1 MADEE
6 DEGRW
11 IWVSF
16 ATEHRLILAHVVGPR
31 NHASAET
38 LIQRTDKRI
47 TGELPLFVSD
57 GLDLYSIALT
67 EQYHVTVTFPKTG
80 KRGRPRKP
88 KKVPRPD
95 LRYAQVVK
103 YRERGR
109 VVAVTKRVVFGNEEN
124 IPEEKISTSHIERQN
139 LNFRHENKRL
149 SRKTPAFSKK
159 DEPLDDH
166 IKVYIAYHTFC
177 RPHRALEVPQK
188 ERVTGR
194 VFRLKRKR
202 TPAMSAGFT
211 DHIWSLRELLST
223 KWYLIST
230 D

>member
-1 MADEE
+1 MADEKN
-6 DEGRW
+6 EGRW

-31 NHASAET
+31 NQASANT

-57 GLDLYSIALT
+57 GLNHYSIALT
-67 EQYHVTVTFPKTG
+67 KQYHVTVTFPKTE
-80 KRGRPRKP
+80 KRGRVGKS
-88 KKVPRPD
+88 KEVPRPD

-103 YRERGR
+103 YREGGR
-109 VVAVTKRVVFGNEEN
+109 VVDVTKRVVFGNEEN
-124 IPEEKISTSHIERQN
+124 IPEEQISTSHIERQN

-149 SRKTPAFSKK
+149 SRKTLAFSKK
-159 DEPLDDH
+159 DGPLDDH

-177 RPHRALEVPQK
+177 RPHRALEIPDRK
-188 ERVTGR
+188 RITGK
-194 VFRLKRKR
+194 VFRLKKKR
-202 TPAMSAGFT
+202 TPAMSAGLT
-211 DHIWSLRELLST
+211 NHVWSLRELLNI

>member
-6 DEGRW
+6 DEGCW

-57 GLDLYSIALT
+57 GLDLYSIALM

-103 YRERGR
+103 YREGGR

-124 IPEEKISTSHIERQN
+124 IPEEQISTSHIERQN

-159 DEPLDDH
+159 DERSEERRVGKECRSRWSP
-166 IKVYIAYHTFC
+166 YH
-177 RPHRALEVPQK
+177 
-188 ERVTGR
+188 
-194 VFRLKRKR
+194 
-202 TPAMSAGFT
+202 
-211 DHIWSLRELLST
+211 
-223 KWYLIST
+223 
-230 D
+230 